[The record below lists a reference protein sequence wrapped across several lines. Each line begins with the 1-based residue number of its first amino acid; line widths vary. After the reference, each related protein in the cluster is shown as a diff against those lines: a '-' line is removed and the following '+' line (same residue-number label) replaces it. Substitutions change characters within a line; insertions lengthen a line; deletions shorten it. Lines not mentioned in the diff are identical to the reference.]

1 MCAACVADSDL
12 SVVPTP
18 QVRTLPTLARL
29 GSRTVLL
36 PMRRPSAP
44 LASID
49 YNMTHH
55 IPAPAFAV
63 CSPSGPIPTVQPR
76 LLTPDMALHALCN
89 GVAHA
94 HAVTTHTR
102 LG

>member
-1 MCAACVADSDL
+1 
-12 SVVPTP
+12 
-18 QVRTLPTLARL
+18 
-29 GSRTVLL
+29 
-36 PMRRPSAP
+36 MRRPSAP

-63 CSPSGPIPTVQPR
+63 CSPSGPMPTVQPR
-76 LLTPDMALHALCN
+76 LLTPDMAMLALCN

-94 HAVTTHTR
+94 HAVTSSDDAYTPR
-102 LG
+102 VEAQRAIMEGVLY